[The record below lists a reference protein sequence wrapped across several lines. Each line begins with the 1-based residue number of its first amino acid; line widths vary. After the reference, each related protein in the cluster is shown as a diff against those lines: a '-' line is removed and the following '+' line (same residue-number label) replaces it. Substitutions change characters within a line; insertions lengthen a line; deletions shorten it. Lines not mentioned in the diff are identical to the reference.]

1 MNIWE
6 ICTTFVCTQKYKQ
19 STYISEFKTEFG
31 EQQKTKWDK
40 KKKDFVVV
48 FSVVASTS
56 IKHKKSKAKNEK
68 KKKYRMSK

>member
-6 ICTTFVCTQKYKQ
+6 ICTTFVCIQKYKH

-40 KKKDFVVV
+40 KKERFCCCIFGCCVYFNQTQKVQGE
-48 FSVVASTS
+48 
-56 IKHKKSKAKNEK
+56 KREK
-68 KKKYRMSK
+68 KYQMSK

>member
-1 MNIWE
+1 MYAHKNINKAR
-6 ICTTFVCTQKYKQ
+6 ILVNLKQNSVNNRKQ
-19 STYISEFKTEFG
+19 SEI
-31 EQQKTKWDK
+31 K

-68 KKKYRMSK
+68 KKIPNE